1 MVCSLAYRSDGN
13 MYSFTCCYP
22 TVKGGSMMLS
32 GNDYQAITQIIRDE
46 MKKYEDPAFLKT
58 RLKESQHE
66 ANSLSAQVCTK
77 EKQLQKIKDILYRVQ
92 QQGNG
97 LVVMTQMQYDQLLD
111 ILDGGIV

>member
-1 MVCSLAYRSDGN
+1 
-13 MYSFTCCYP
+13 
-22 TVKGGSMMLS
+22 MMLS

-46 MKKYEDPAFLKT
+46 MKKYEEPAFLKT

-66 ANSLSAQVCTK
+66 ANIISAQVSAK

-97 LVVMTQMQYDQLLD
+97 LVVMTQMQYNQLLD